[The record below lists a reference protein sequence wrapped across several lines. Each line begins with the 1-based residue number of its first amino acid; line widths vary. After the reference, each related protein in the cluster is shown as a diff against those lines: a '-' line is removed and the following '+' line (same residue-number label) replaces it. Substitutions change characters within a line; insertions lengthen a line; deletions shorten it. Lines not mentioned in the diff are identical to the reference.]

1 MCCFR
6 DIQGQG
12 FAILAPKIPFNVT
25 YALNYDIM
33 GLRLTGPTILPVK
46 HISINLEVKGCV

>member
-6 DIQGQG
+6 DIRGQG

-25 YALNYDIM
+25 YDLNYDTM
-33 GLRLTGPTILPVK
+33 GLILTEPTILPVK
-46 HISINLEVKGCV
+46 HISNNLEVKGCV